1 MTQDNIRHIVSLSGG
16 KDSTALAIHL
26 RERIAN
32 VEYVFSDTDKE
43 LPETYEYLDK
53 LEAYLGTQIVRLR
66 SEYDFDHWL
75 EVYSGFL
82 PSARV
87 RWCTKMLKI
96 RPFEMYIGDD
106 EVNLYI
112 GIRADENRGGYQ
124 PYKTNIHPVY
134 PFVKEGMTIDD
145 IHSILERSGI
155 GFPAYYSWRSRSGC
169 FFCFFQQKREWLGLK
184 EHHPDLFEKAKW
196 YEEEFARKKRLELGL
211 GKTNNAERHTWNDDE
226 YLRDLEQP
234 ERVRAIL
241 NRYEHR
247 LATAVRRSKSNKLV
261 HILEAVDGDDQ
272 PQPCSFC
279 HI

>member
-1 MTQDNIRHIVSLSGG
+1 MSNKKHRHIVSLSGG

-26 RERIAN
+26 QEQALN

-53 LEAYLGTQIVRLR
+53 LEAYLGTEIVRLR
-66 SEYDFDHWL
+66 SECGFDHWL
-75 EVYSGFL
+75 EVYGGFL
-82 PSARV
+82 PSARM

-106 EVNLYI
+106 DANLYI

-134 PFVKEGMTIDD
+134 PFVMEGMTLDD

-169 FFCFFQQKREWLGLK
+169 YFCFFQQKREWLGLK
-184 EHHPDLFEKAKW
+184 QHHPDLFEKAKW
-196 YEEEFARKKRLELGL
+196 YEQESTRKKRSDIGS
-211 GKTNNAERHTWNDDE
+211 GKTLNDNRHTWNDDE
-226 YLRDLEQP
+226 YLYELEKP
-234 ERVRAIL
+234 ERARQ
-241 NRYEHR
+241 
-247 LATAVRRSKSNKLV
+247 
-261 HILEAVDGDDQ
+261 ILERHEQQLAAVSKKNRSGKLMDILAELDEAEG
-272 PQPCSFC
+272 PLPCSFC

>member
-1 MTQDNIRHIVSLSGG
+1 MSQDGIRHIVSLSGG

-26 RERIAN
+26 RERIPN

-82 PSARV
+82 PSARM

-145 IHSILERSGI
+145 VHSILERSGI
-155 GFPAYYSWRSRSGC
+155 GFPAYYGWRSRSGC
-169 FFCFFQQKREWLGLK
+169 FFCFFQQKREWLGLR

-196 YEEEFARKKRLELGL
+196 YEEDFARKKRDEIGM
-211 GKTNNAERHTWNDDE
+211 GKTRNDQRHTWNDDE
-226 YLRDLEQP
+226 YLCELERP
-234 ERVRAIL
+234 DRAK
-241 NRYEHR
+241 E
-247 LATAVRRSKSNKLV
+247 
-261 HILEAVDGDDQ
+261 ILERHEQRIMTVKQRDRSNRLMDVLSRLDQ
-272 PQPCSFC
+272 EEGPLPCSFC

>member
-1 MTQDNIRHIVSLSGG
+1 MSENRVRHIVSLSGG

-26 RERIAN
+26 REQIPN

-43 LPETYEYLDK
+43 LPETYEYLDRV
-53 LEAYLGTQIVRLR
+53 EAYLGTKIVRLR
-66 SEYDFDHWL
+66 SEYSFDHWL

-82 PSARV
+82 PSPRM

-96 RPFEMYIGDD
+96 RPFEIYIGDD
-106 EVNLYI
+106 EANLYI

-134 PFVKEGMTIDD
+134 PFVKEGMTIAD

-169 FFCFFQQKREWLGLK
+169 FFCFFQQKREWLGLR
-184 EHHPDLFEKAKW
+184 EHHPNLFEKAKW
-196 YEEEFARKKRLELGL
+196 YEEEFARKKRDEAGI
-211 GKTNNAERHTWNDDE
+211 GKADNKQRHTWNDDE
-226 YLRDLEQP
+226 YLRDLERP
-234 ERVRAIL
+234 ERARKIID
-241 NRYEHR
+241 RYQEQ
-247 LATAVRRSKSNKLV
+247 LAVATKHSKSSKLID
-261 HILEAVDGDDQ
+261 ILAGVGEDDQ